1 MLSVPHQILREDGSV
16 VDEKLLPPL
25 SDETLVGL
33 YRQMLRLRTLDDRML
48 TLQRQGRISFYGA
61 AQGQEAAVMGSA
73 LAMEPKDFVMPA
85 LREAG
90 VLLFRGFPLQDY
102 IDQLVGNV
110 RDISQGRQMPCHPP
124 GGKYR
129 YVTMSSCIGNQLP
142 QVPGLA
148 YGAKLAGKGE
158 VVFGFMGEGATS
170 QGDFHVA
177 LNFAAVMHVPAVFI
191 CQNNQWSISI
201 PWEKQ
206 SAEKSVAKKGLA
218 YHIEGIT
225 ADGNDA
231 LASYVAVKAAADKAR
246 RGEGPTLVELLT
258 YRVGAHTTSDD
269 PSRYRDE
276 SITQMWKT
284 ERDPIKRMK
293 TFLVNRR
300 LWSDA
305 QDEQEVKQL
314 IEEIKLAVT
323 NAEEQP
329 MPPLESLV
337 TDTFQEVP
345 WHLQEQLN
353 ELKR

>member
-16 VDEKLLPPL
+16 VDENLVPLLP
-25 SDETLVGL
+25 DETLLQL
-33 YRQMLRLRTLDDRML
+33 YREMLRLRTLDDRML

-73 LAMEPKDFVMPA
+73 LAMEPQDFVMPA

-90 VLLFRGFPLQDY
+90 ILLFRGFPLQAY
-102 IDQLVGNV
+102 IDQLMGNV

-148 YGAKLAGKGE
+148 YGAKLAKKGE

-177 LNFAAVMHVPAVFI
+177 LNFAAVMQVPAVFI
-191 CQNNQWSISI
+191 CQNNQWSISL

-206 SAEKSVAKKGLA
+206 SAEKSVAKKGIA
-218 YHIEGIT
+218 YGIEGIT
-225 ADGNDA
+225 ADGNDV
-231 LASYVAVKAAADKAR
+231 LASYTAVKAAADKAR

-284 ERDPIKRMK
+284 QRDPLRRMK
-293 TFLVNRR
+293 AFLQNKN

-305 QDEQEVKQL
+305 QEEQEVKQL
-314 IEEIKLAVT
+314 VDEIKQAVS
-323 NAEEQP
+323 NAEEQA
-329 MPPLESLV
+329 MPPIDSIV
-337 TDTFQEVP
+337 KDTFQEVP

>member
-1 MLSVPHQILREDGSV
+1 MLSVPYQILREDGSV
-16 VDEKLLPPL
+16 VDEALLPKL
-25 SDETLVGL
+25 SDDELIRL
-33 YRQMLRLRTLDDRML
+33 YREMLRLRTLDDRML

-73 LAMEPKDFVMPA
+73 LAMQSQDFVMPA

-90 VLLFRGFPLQDY
+90 ILLFRGFPLQSY

-110 RDISQGRQMPCHPP
+110 RDVSQGRQMPCHPP
-124 GGKYR
+124 GGPYR
-129 YVTMSSCIGNQLP
+129 YVTMSSCIGNQIP

-148 YGAKLAGKGE
+148 YGAKMANKGE

-170 QGDFHVA
+170 QGDFHVG

-191 CQNNQWSISI
+191 CQNNQWSISV

-206 SAEKSVAKKGLA
+206 SAERSVAKKGAA
-218 YHIEGIT
+218 YNIEGIT

-231 LASYVAVKAAADKAR
+231 LACYTAVKAAADKAR
-246 RGEGPTLVELLT
+246 SGGGPTLVELLT

-276 SITQMWKT
+276 SVTQMWKT
-284 ERDPIKRMK
+284 QRDPVKRMK
-293 TFLVNRR
+293 AFLQERK
-300 LWSDA
+300 LWSDE
-305 QDEQEVKQL
+305 QDEQEIRQL
-314 IEEIKLAVT
+314 VESIKAAVSD
-323 NAEEQP
+323 AEAQP
-329 MPPLESLV
+329 QPPLESIV
-337 TDTFQEVP
+337 TDTFQDLP
-345 WHLQEQLN
+345 WHLQEQLD